1 MPFASH
7 QTTNIYYEVHGTGE
21 PLVMLMGL
29 GGNGTAWQLQYQF
42 LKAEFQCIV
51 VDNRGSGRS
60 GMPDEP
66 YSIELF
72 ADDLAAV
79 LDDAGIDSAHIMGV
93 SMGGL
98 IAQAFY
104 HQYPQ
109 RVRSL
114 ILACTGVGAG
124 DPEFVWPHPHVL
136 EVLAEKQPEDNNI
149 EYLKRYAG
157 IFYDEA
163 YIANTPNL
171 LDKLVEKRSEMPQ
184 PDYANKR
191 QLEACF
197 THIPNSP
204 RLADIHAPTL
214 VMHGEHDQIW
224 PTQNGQYLAE
234 HIPHAQ
240 LAIILNA
247 AHMFFIE
254 QPRDFNET
262 VRHFLLAHA
271 KA

>member
-1 MPFASH
+1 MPFAIHRS
-7 QTTNIYYEVHGTGE
+7 TNIYYEVRGKGE
-21 PLVMLMGL
+21 PLVMVMGL
-29 GGNGTAWQLQYQF
+29 GGNGTAWELQYRA
-42 LKAEFQCIV
+42 LEAEYQCIL
-51 VDNRGSGRS
+51 VDNRGAGRS
-60 GMPDEP
+60 DMPDEP
-66 YSIELF
+66 YTIELF

-79 LDDAGIDSAHIMGV
+79 LDDIGTDSAHIMGA

-124 DPEFVWPHPHVL
+124 DPAFIWPQPQVL
-136 EVLAEKQPEDNNI
+136 DVLAEKQPDDNNLD
-149 EYLKRYAG
+149 YLKRYAS

-163 YIANTPNL
+163 FVANTPNL
-171 LDKLVEKRSEMPQ
+171 LNKIVEKRREMPQ

-197 THIPNSP
+197 THVPNSP
-204 RLADIHAPTL
+204 RLANIHTPTL
-214 VMHGEHDQIW
+214 VVHGEHDQIW
-224 PTQNGQYLAE
+224 PTPNAHYLAE

-240 LAIILNA
+240 LAIIPNA
-247 AHMFFIE
+247 AHMLFIE
-254 QPRDFNET
+254 QPDDFNQA
-262 VRHFLLAHA
+262 VRRFLQAHA
-271 KA
+271 ST